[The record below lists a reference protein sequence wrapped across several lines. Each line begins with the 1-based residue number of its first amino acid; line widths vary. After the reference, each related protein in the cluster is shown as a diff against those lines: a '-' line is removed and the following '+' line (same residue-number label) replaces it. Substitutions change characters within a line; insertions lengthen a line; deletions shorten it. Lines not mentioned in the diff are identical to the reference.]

1 MKSENKKIS
10 NEMTKKITRY
20 NMVILVECL
29 YSLNNNQVQQVVT
42 DQLKVL
48 TERYFTAFKT
58 TSSSYEYLIRKFNLE
73 IDYPSQE
80 LAV

>member
-1 MKSENKKIS
+1 
-10 NEMTKKITRY
+10 MTKKITRY

-80 LAV
+80 LAVQSN

>member
-1 MKSENKKIS
+1 MSRKIL
-10 NEMTKKITRY
+10 KY

-48 TERYFTAFKT
+48 AERYFTAFKT

-73 IDYPSQE
+73 IDFPGQE
-80 LAV
+80 LAVQSN

>member
-1 MKSENKKIS
+1 
-10 NEMTKKITRY
+10 MTKKITRY